1 MTRPAGW
8 CWINCER
15 SKQETA
21 RALGSLDVSKIVMR
35 TLRICIGR
43 HLLVPYFKRES
54 KSNN

>member
-35 TLRICIGR
+35 TLR
-43 HLLVPYFKRES
+43 
-54 KSNN
+54 